1 MCHLL
6 IKCKSFVYIYTVWII
21 LSINDFN
28 VIMYHA
34 EEDGLTNGDYLFIT
48 FEYASS
54 KLFLL

>member
-1 MCHLL
+1 MCWLPTN
-6 IKCKSFVYIYTVWII
+6 CCSFVYIYTVWIV
-21 LSINDFN
+21 LALNDMA

-34 EEDGLTNGDYLFIT
+34 KEDGLTNGDYLFIT